1 MLSLKK
7 IKQVNEDAD
16 KQKDVLRLSLDA
28 KNKVKIGQFSR
39 GGKSYAT
46 IKVFDH
52 DFGNEFI
59 TPQGLFIPKLD
70 EVQMYF
76 TSSSITANFIVDM
89 LVRFWEDNRHRF
101 SHVKKIVLNQ
111 DNGPECKSTRTQF
124 IKRICE
130 FSGKF
135 DLNVC
140 LAYYPPYHSKYNPIE
155 RVWGILEQHW
165 NGSILDSVSSVLKYA
180 QSMKWNGNYPIIHL
194 IENKYRTGIK
204 LDKRTMDAYEKIIE
218 RDSELGKWFVEIKPE
233 KCKKLIM
240 PELW

>member
-1 MLSLKK
+1 MLFLKK

-16 KQKDVLRLSLDA
+16 NQADVLRLSLDA
-28 KNKVKIGQFSR
+28 KNKVKIGLFSR
-39 GGKSYAT
+39 GGKSYA
-46 IKVFDH
+46 KVKALDH

-76 TSSSITANFIVDM
+76 TSSSVTANFIVDM
-89 LVRFWEDNRHRF
+89 LIQFWTNNQHRF
-101 SHVKKIVLNQ
+101 SNVKKIVLNQ

-130 FSGKF
+130 FSGKY
-135 DLNVC
+135 DLIVY

-165 NGSILDSVSSVLKYA
+165 NGSILDTVDSVLKYA
-180 QSMKWNGNYPIIHL
+180 QSMKWKGNYPAIYH

-218 RDSELGKWFVEIKPE
+218 RDKELGKWFIEIKPE

-240 PELW
+240 PSLW

>member
-1 MLSLKK
+1 MLYLKK

-16 KQKDVLRLSLDA
+16 NQADVLRLSLDA
-28 KNKVKIGQFSR
+28 KNKVKIGLFSR
-39 GGKSYAT
+39 GGKSYA
-46 IKVFDH
+46 KVKALDH

-70 EVQMYF
+70 EVQMFF
-76 TSSSITANFIVDM
+76 TSSSVTANFIVDM
-89 LVRFWEDNRHRF
+89 LIQFWTNNQHRF
-101 SHVKKIVLNQ
+101 SNVKKIVLNQ

-130 FSGKF
+130 FSEKY
-135 DLNVC
+135 DLTVY
-140 LAYYPPYHSKYNPIE
+140 LAYYTPYHSKYNPIE

-165 NGSILDSVSSVLKYA
+165 NGSILDTVDSVLKYA
-180 QSMKWNGNYPIIHL
+180 QSMKWKGNYPAIYH

-218 RDSELGKWFVEIKPE
+218 RDKELGKWFIEIKPE

-240 PELW
+240 PSLW

>member
-39 GGKSYAT
+39 AGKSYAK
-46 IKVFDH
+46 IKAFDH

-76 TSSSITANFIVDM
+76 TSSSITANFIVDI
-89 LVRFWEDNRHRF
+89 LVQFWENNQHRF

-165 NGSILDSVSSVLKYA
+165 NGSILDSVDSVLKYA
-180 QSMKWNGNYPIIHL
+180 QSMKWNGNYPKIHF

-204 LDKRTMDAYEKIIE
+204 LDKRTMDAYERIIE
-218 RDSELGKWFVEIKPE
+218 RDGELGKWFIEIKSE